1 MLSNV
6 TRVTPTIVK
15 RFRDALIFLIGGS
28 LAFTQILAPKFNVQ
42 PEDFGMWC
50 GLLILLVNFGA
61 KLFGLD
67 DNAAI
72 YQLQTKI
79 DNIQAKK

>member
-1 MLSNV
+1 MFNNI
-6 TRVTPTIVK
+6 TKVTPTIVK

-28 LAFTQILAPKFNVQ
+28 LAFTQILAPKFHVL

-67 DNAAI
+67 DNAAVN
-72 YQLQTKI
+72 QLQQKI
-79 DNIQAKK
+79 EDIQAKK